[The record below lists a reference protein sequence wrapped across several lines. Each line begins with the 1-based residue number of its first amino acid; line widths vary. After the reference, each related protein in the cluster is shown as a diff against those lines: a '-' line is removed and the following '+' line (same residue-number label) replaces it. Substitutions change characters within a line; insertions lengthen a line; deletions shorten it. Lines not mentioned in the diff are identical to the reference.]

1 MCKLQGPCLISFFNA
16 VRSFPLKEF
25 QVFNLKMSF
34 TSKQNYLQKKSRV
47 LISENANSVLS
58 VVSALGN
65 PALKIF

>member
-1 MCKLQGPCLISFFNA
+1 M
-16 VRSFPLKEF
+16 KEF

-47 LISENANSVLS
+47 LISENANSVSS